1 MIHKFSFLI
10 AFLSFQLSLTFCQQN
25 SNDDKKIENKVLDDE
40 MPDTIAVASLDKINF
55 LFLGDIMSHDMQIQS
70 AYNKT
75 TGKYDFST
83 EFEHIQPIIKD
94 VDAVV
99 GNLEVTLAG
108 SPYKGYPMFSSPDQ
122 MAIDIK
128 NAGINYLATANNHI
142 NDRGIKG
149 FRRTLDVLDSIGF
162 KHTGTFRN
170 VEDKTKR
177 HPMIIE
183 EKGWKIALFNY
194 TYGINGD
201 TYDPKI
207 LINEIDSAQIIYDL
221 AEAKKQKYD
230 AIIVFFHWGDEYKRN
245 SNIKQQK
252 LAKLCFENGVNVVIG
267 AHPHVIQ
274 EMEKYTF
281 TSSSGIKKDALIAYS
296 LGNYVA
302 NYGKRR
308 YTNGGA
314 LARFSL
320 SKLPNGQIKIE
331 DQGYHLVWVYRKEK
345 ADSLYTYYVLPVSQF
360 EDDKM
365 LTGEHLKLFNQFKT
379 DSRAHLKQF
388 NKNVDEYVFDKS
400 TSNWRVKK

>member
-1 MIHKFSFLI
+1 MIHKISILI
-10 AFLSFQLSLTFCQQN
+10 AILFFQFNLTFCQQN
-25 SNDDKKIENKVLDDE
+25 GSTHKQNDNKILDNE
-40 MPDTIAVASLDKINF
+40 MPDTMAVASNEKISF
-55 LFLGDIMSHDMQIQS
+55 LFLGDIMSHDLQIQS
-70 AYNKT
+70 AYNKK

-83 EFEHIQPIIKD
+83 EFEHIKPIIKD

-108 SPYKGYPMFSSPDQ
+108 PPYKGYPMFSSPDQ

-128 NAGINYLATANNHI
+128 NAGINYLVTANNHI
-142 NDRGIKG
+142 NDRGIAG
-149 FRRTLDVLDSIGF
+149 FMRTLDVLDSIGF

-201 TYDPKI
+201 VYDPKMI
-207 LINEIDSAQIIYDL
+207 INEIDSAQIIYDL
-221 AEAKKQKYD
+221 TEAQKQKYD

-245 SNIKQQK
+245 SNLKQQK

-267 AHPHVIQ
+267 AHPHVIE
-274 EMEKYTF
+274 EMGKYTF
-281 TSSSGIKKDALIAYS
+281 TTSSGIKKDALVAYS

-302 NYGKRR
+302 NYGSRR

-314 LARFSL
+314 LMRFSL
-320 SKLPNGQIKIE
+320 DKLPDGQIKIE
-331 DQGYHLVWVYRKEK
+331 DQGYYLVWVYRKAK
-345 ADSLYTYYVLPVSQF
+345 TDTLKTYYVLPVSQF
-360 EDDKM
+360 ENDPM

-379 DSRAHLKQF
+379 DTRAHLKQF
-388 NKNVDEYVFDKS
+388 NKNVNEYVYDKS
-400 TSNWRVKK
+400 TNKWNVKP